1 MLKGTT
7 IIAVRHKGK
16 VAIAGDGQI
25 SLENTIL
32 KHSAKKVRK
41 VFGGKVLA
49 GFAGSVADAFTLF
62 DRFEK
67 KLEEYRGNLQRAA
80 VELAK
85 EWRTDKFLRRLEAL
99 LVVADSSQI
108 LVISGSGE
116 VIEPDEEVVGIGSG
130 GAYALAAGKA
140 LLKYSNLSAEEI
152 AKESISIASSICVY
166 TNNQISMEVLSEG
179 TDTQADSKGT

>member
-1 MLKGTT
+1 MIIKMFKGTT

-16 VAIAGDGQI
+16 VAIAGDGQV

-41 VFGGKVLA
+41 IFGGKVLA

-62 DRFEK
+62 DKFEK
-67 KLEEYRGNLQRAA
+67 KLEEYQGNIQRAA

-85 EWRTDKFLRRLEAL
+85 EWRTDKFLRRLEAF
-99 LVVADSSQI
+99 LVVADISQI
-108 LVISGSGE
+108 LVISGNGE
-116 VIEPDEEVVGIGSG
+116 VIEPDEEIVGIGSG
-130 GAYALAAGKA
+130 GGYALAAGKA

-152 AKESISIASSICVY
+152 AREAILIASSICVY
-166 TNNQISMEVLSEG
+166 TNNQISLEVIDEASY
-179 TDTQADSKGT
+179 S